1 MRLLLENS
9 ETQEF
14 LTPFGK
20 WSKNP
25 LEGKIFGSITVALRS
40 PSHDAIEKF
49 NLIFL
54 DPQAN
59 QYLKLNYR

>member
-9 ETQEF
+9 ETQEY

-25 LEGKIFGSITVALRS
+25 LEGEIFLSMTLALKF
-40 PSHDAIEKF
+40 PSHEAIEKF
-49 NLIFL
+49 NIVFL

-59 QYLKLNYR
+59 QYLKLNFR